1 MIRTAKLLFCDQEHG
16 VGGEMTF
23 PDVHAVAH
31 TLHQHFIVSLNA
43 KELRKQ
49 AKKEGWSFVDGHDYC
64 PVCTE
69 GEKEGAQ

>member
-1 MIRTAKLLFCDQEHG
+1 MIRTAKFLFCDQEHG
-16 VGGEMTF
+16 YQADVTY
-23 PDVHAVAH
+23 PDSNSPADLLA
-31 TLHQHFIVSLNA
+31 QHFINSLNA

-69 GEKEGAQ
+69 GDKGNS